1 MKKDIKIRFKREW
14 RPSKSYDDSDYVT
27 NDKYVNGDYD
37 YNNYIKYREDF
48 YYDESKSGKFKRIL
62 WI

>member
-1 MKKDIKIRFKREW
+1 MKKDIEIKFKKEW

-48 YYDESKSGKFKRIL
+48 YYDKSKSE
-62 WI
+62 